1 VYNGKRYEGMLYI
14 GDRPT
19 LESNTY
25 RIEVNIFDF
34 NENIY
39 EQKLFIEVIAYIR
52 QDEKFESMDA
62 LRAKLFEDERAVKI
76 KLTEHKALK
85 IKSNVTIAILNYNG
99 EELLESYLPSVL
111 AGMPENT
118 ELLVI
123 DNNSKDG
130 SVALLKEWYPE
141 INVVELKNNHG
152 FAEGYNLGIE
162 DVKTPYTVL
171 LNSDVKTPTGWLNGI
186 IDMMN
191 ADAKI
196 GIVQPK
202 IRSLEVETNFEYAG
216 AAGGYIDKLF
226 YPFCRGRIF
235 ETVEKDDGQY
245 DDIHNVAWASGCAM
259 VVRTELFKNL
269 GGFDTMY
276 FAHQEEID
284 FCLRAQKAG
293 YKCVAYGS
301 SHVYHLGGG
310 TLSYD
315 NPNKIYLNFR
325 NSLMNIL
332 KHDTFPRLMVTV
344 GLRLCLDVL
353 AGLKFMASGNF
364 KAMFNILKA
373 HVYIHVFLPD
383 ILMKRNKYADLIRKH
398 SVGMPRK
405 DGFYKGLIPISYF
418 LKGNRLFSKIKIQD

>member
-1 VYNGKRYEGMLYI
+1 
-14 GDRPT
+14 
-19 LESNTY
+19 
-25 RIEVNIFDF
+25 
-34 NENIY
+34 
-39 EQKLFIEVIAYIR
+39 
-52 QDEKFESMDA
+52 MDL

-76 KLTEHKALK
+76 KLNEYKALQ

-111 AGMPENT
+111 AGMPEDT

-152 FAEGYNLGIE
+152 FAEGYNLGLE

-171 LNSDVKTPTGWLNGI
+171 LNSDVKTPTGWLDGI
-186 IDMMN
+186 ISMLD
-191 ADAKI
+191 ADVEI

-202 IRSLEVETNFEYAG
+202 IRSIEVETNFEYAG

-235 ETVEKDDGQY
+235 ETVEQDNGQY
-245 DDIHNVAWASGCAM
+245 DDTHNVAWASGCAM
-259 VVRTELFKNL
+259 VVRTKLFKNL
-269 GGFDTMY
+269 GGFDAMY

-293 YKCVAYGS
+293 YKCVAYGG

-344 GLRLCLDVL
+344 GLRLCLDIL
-353 AGLKFMASGNF
+353 AGFKFMASGNF
-364 KAMFNILKA
+364 KAMLNILKA

-383 ILMKRNKYADLIRKH
+383 ILMKRNKYADLIRKY
-398 SVGMPRK
+398 SVGKPRK
-405 DGFYKGLIPISYF
+405 DGFYNGLIPKSYF
-418 LKGNRLFSKIKIQD
+418 INGNKLFSKIKIQN